1 MYCST
6 PLFQKN
12 DHSKTVRIC
21 RDDEGAI
28 IHDDISSLDDSQA
41 SEFDDD
47 EVEKAVNDDPFVSF
61 IHFLTAFS
69 HLPRLNTDYVT
80 VDDA

>member
-1 MYCST
+1 MT
-6 PLFQKN
+6 
-12 DHSKTVRIC
+12 TITGRIC

-61 IHFLTAFS
+61 YPLQYFIFRHLKSKKFHGRGDRLLRFS
-69 HLPRLNTDYVT
+69 HLS
-80 VDDA
+80 